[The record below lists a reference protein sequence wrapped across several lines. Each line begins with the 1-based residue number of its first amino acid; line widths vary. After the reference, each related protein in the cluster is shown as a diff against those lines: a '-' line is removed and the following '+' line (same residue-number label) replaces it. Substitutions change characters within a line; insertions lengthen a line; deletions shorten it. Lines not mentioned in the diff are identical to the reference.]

1 MQMFVL
7 VDEEVCVWTRPYMGL
22 SEEIRGRVVEDY
34 DGRIVLKTEDGYVL
48 LPMHSIHKIVVKRS

>member
-1 MQMFVL
+1 MFNI
-7 VDEEVCVWTRPYMGL
+7 VDEEVCVWTRPNMGL
-22 SEEIRGRVVEDY
+22 SEEIRGTVVEDY

>member
-1 MQMFVL
+1 MFDIVGE
-7 VDEEVCVWTRPYMGL
+7 DVCVWTRPYMGL

-48 LPMHSIHKIVVKRS
+48 LPMHSIHKIVTTRS